1 MDRMTHERVNG
12 LKTGYWSP
20 EKKEELV
27 QRLAA
32 YENTGL
38 EPRQVQELKKKIL
51 EQSSENNGR
60 WIPVEERLPEN
71 EHSVLL
77 YHAIGCIDVGFYIR
91 GVWRT
96 GFSAADIVKDV
107 VAWRPLPEP
116 YSC

>member
-38 EPRQVQELKKKIL
+38 EPRQVQELKRKYW
-51 EQSSENNGR
+51 SSRWRIMANGFQWRSGSQNRDCMSLYRLNAQGFIRLSHICQR
-60 WIPVEERLPEN
+60 W
-71 EHSVLL
+71 
-77 YHAIGCIDVGFYIR
+77 AGG
-91 GVWRT
+91 
-96 GFSAADIVKDV
+96 
-107 VAWRPLPEP
+107 
-116 YSC
+116 